1 MRVCA
6 DRPGLPTDLVASAL
20 DDSLSVS
27 WSRPSS
33 SHPISHYSVDVWD
46 TQTESLI
53 ANGTEI
59 TDLQYTLEYMAVG
72 IDTCN
77 RSYNVVISVCGVNVA
92 GKGKTANTTMAI
104 QQNMQSCPTTSG
116 NIFGYNIVHNSLNCL
131 CQIVVILI
139 CYRIKH

>member
-1 MRVCA
+1 M
-6 DRPGLPTDLVASAL
+6 

-53 ANGTEI
+53 ANGIEI
-59 TDLQYTLEYMAVG
+59 TDLKYTLEYMTVG

-77 RSYNVVISVCGVNVA
+77 RSYNIIIRVCAVNVA
-92 GKGKTANTTMAI
+92 GKGETANTTLAI
-104 QQNMQSCPTTSG
+104 QQNIQACPTTSG
-116 NIFGYNIVHNSLNCL
+116 KSLNCL
-131 CQIVVILI
+131 HVH
-139 CYRIKH
+139 YNFT

>member
-1 MRVCA
+1 M
-6 DRPGLPTDLVASAL
+6 DLVASAIM

-53 ANGTEI
+53 ANEIEI
-59 TDLQYTLEYMAVG
+59 TDLQYTLEYMTVD

-92 GKGKTANTTMAI
+92 GKGETANTTLAI
-104 QQNMQSCPTTSG
+104 QQNTQLCPTTFG
-116 NIFGYNIVHNSLNCL
+116 NIFGYNIMY
-131 CQIVVILI
+131 IIP
-139 CYRIKH
+139 